1 MTNKGVVFY
10 EKIMFG
16 GIDGGNA
23 DPRIRCGFVCGRD
36 RSNRNGRNLRG
47 FVSADILGLGC
58 NKLD

>member
-23 DPRIRCGFVCGRD
+23 DPRIWRGLICGYD
-36 RSNRNGRNLRG
+36 RSNRNGRPPRG
-47 FVSADILGLGC
+47 FVSTDVFRLECG
-58 NKLD
+58 

>member
-23 DPRIRCGFVCGRD
+23 DPRIWRSLICGYD
-36 RSNRNGRNLRG
+36 RSNRSVSLHRG
-47 FVSADILGLGC
+47 FVSTDVLGLE
-58 NKLD
+58 

>member
-23 DPRIRCGFVCGRD
+23 DPRICRGLVCGYD
-36 RSNRNGRNLRG
+36 RSNRNGSPPRG
-47 FVSADILGLGC
+47 FVSTDVLGLE
-58 NKLD
+58 